1 MASAEHSEG
10 SLEYPRY
17 LGRRLGIASK
27 QVPKL
32 VHGVR
37 RQARFAMETDVT
49 CVLCEPVV
57 KNRDAKGDGA
67 HICGRHGRKSSRLV
81 LFTPWARL
89 PVTLDKPSLSPHPSP
104 DFPTLSTRQ
113 SPGRRRH
120 VPRPSQRTSWYSLVP
135 AMEERN
141 IRPCALEP
149 FFQHFSMAD
158 IELGDGGALRSRLA
172 PGADSSKRLT
182 APLCPVTHWAR

>member
-10 SLEYPRY
+10 SLEYPGY

-37 RQARFAMETDVT
+37 QQARFAMETDVT

-57 KNRDAKGDGA
+57 KNKDAKGDGA
-67 HICGRHGRKSSRLV
+67 HICDRHGRKSSRLV
-81 LFTPWARL
+81 LFTPWAKLVL
-89 PVTLDKPSLSPHPSP
+89 PVTLDKFPLAPHSSP
-104 DFPTLSTRQ
+104 DFPTLGTHQ

-149 FFQHFSMAD
+149 LLPTFLYGRHRAW
-158 IELGDGGALRSRLA
+158 GWRSSEKQT
-172 PGADSSKRLT
+172 GSWS
-182 APLCPVTHWAR
+182 